1 MNRINENPDRFTHDG
16 SVWKVEDP
24 DAYTFIY
31 RVQDELLFKAK
42 SETREHKGRMFHFD
56 MVRLL
61 TMIGKIFRDESWY
74 AYDEEAEDY
83 EQDPRPI
90 TTVDDFNQH
99 CELMGHD
106 IYWDD
111 AGGWVRS
118 GKASMQIYGDTQ
130 KMIRFCESIA
140 DLDVESVGDS
150 VRMKYSSIG
159 VFGRYWEDTEV
170 SSFWLNK
177 RDLGRLIAKGG
188 LDGYFE
194 YLGIDKGNAR
204 LNSVETREG
213 IFGVQDALAAAGKKP
228 TMTRDQERE
237 LMMKQH
243 LDPDSKRKLNVDADQ
258 IDKYGGVLPAQY
270 HAWSRTSDGIIKLGD
285 LLKECP
291 DGVYDENGRRQ
302 VHYWHDHDAVAFFA
316 FPMCCLIKR
325 GRGGIHSDIWKGL
338 RQCYREQ
345 SLSPIITPKNDDDYV
360 GIEFDVTREDLLSLL
375 RPEGYLGKLMQSD
388 LDNKIDDYR
397 SEIPDAL
404 AGRLWEGDK
413 IISFW
418 NAQPDVLSNWPNVQS
433 MFAGFFGSLCDYT
446 VDWTERDYDVES
458 GKTPRPLTPASEISS
473 KEFRGSRSPDDL
485 PDQEDLGAVPEK
497 DPKDQEGQL
506 NFLAKMFQEPQLLDK
521 VDDGILKK
529 IRDKVHVLDPQAKAQ
544 VLKAAG
550 NLPRHKAAEIADKLG
565 MSVAE
570 FNHIMHVNE
579 SSIQLRNLIPLI

>member
-1 MNRINENPDRFTHDG
+1 MNRINENPDRFTHGG

-194 YLGIDKGNAR
+194 YLGIDSGNAR

-291 DGVYDENGRRQ
+291 DGVVRDDGSHGWFWYEGQNWAFICFPEFSIAARGKTHSQIIKLLIRTRADMSMDYIYDERGVDGRMPFVLSDEDDVLSALADAGSVVNDVLDNG
-302 VHYWHDHDAVAFFA
+302 YADGD
-316 FPMCCLIKR
+316 
-325 GRGGIHSDIWKGL
+325 
-338 RQCYREQ
+338 YRE
-345 SLSPIITPKNDDDYV
+345 D
-360 GIEFDVTREDLLSLL
+360 GRLLV
-375 RPEGYLGKLMQSD
+375 
-388 LDNKIDDYR
+388 
-397 SEIPDAL
+397 
-404 AGRLWEGDK
+404 GRLWTDRNV
-413 IISFW
+413 ISFW
-418 NAQPDVLSNWPNVQS
+418 NNQHDVLHNWKMAER
-433 MFAGFFGSLCDYT
+433 MFHDIPTLGHLTDYT
-446 VDWTERDYDVES
+446 VDWTERDADASE
-458 GKTPRPLTPASEISS
+458 GLTPREMTPAEDIS
-473 KEFRGSRSPDDL
+473 RGTFHGNRSADIG
-485 PDQEDLGAVPEK
+485 PDQEDLSKVPEK
-497 DPKDQEGQL
+497 DPKDDSGQL
-506 NFLAKMFQEPQLLDK
+506 NFLAKMFQEPKLLDK
-521 VDDGILKK
+521 VDDDILKK
-529 IRDKVHVLDPQAKAQ
+529 IRDKVHVLDPQVKAQ

-550 NLPRHKAAEIADKLG
+550 DLPRHKAAEIADKLG

-579 SSIQLRNLIPLI
+579 SSIQLRNLIPPI

>member
-1 MNRINENPDRFTHDG
+1 MSRTITESPDKFMHDG
-16 SVWKVEDP
+16 SVWAVEDP

-213 IFGVQDALAAAGKKP
+213 IFGVQHALAAAGKKP

-291 DGVYDENGRRQ
+291 DAVVRDDGSHEWFWYEGQNWAFICFPEFSIAVRGKTHSQIIKLLIRTRADMSMDYIHVERDEGGEMLYVSDEDDVLSALADAGSVVNDVLDNG
-302 VHYWHDHDAVAFFA
+302 YADGD
-316 FPMCCLIKR
+316 
-325 GRGGIHSDIWKGL
+325 
-338 RQCYREQ
+338 YRE
-345 SLSPIITPKNDDDYV
+345 D
-360 GIEFDVTREDLLSLL
+360 GRLLV
-375 RPEGYLGKLMQSD
+375 
-388 LDNKIDDYR
+388 
-397 SEIPDAL
+397 
-404 AGRLWEGDK
+404 GRLWTDRDV
-413 IISFW
+413 ISFW
-418 NAQPDVLSNWPNVQS
+418 NNQHDVLHNWKMAER
-433 MFAGFFGSLCDYT
+433 MFHDIPTLGHLTDYT
-446 VDWTERDYDVES
+446 VDWTERDADASE
-458 GKTPRPLTPASEISS
+458 GLTPREMTPAEDIS
-473 KEFRGSRSPDDL
+473 RGTFHGNRSADIG
-485 PDQEDLGAVPEK
+485 PDQEDLSKVPQK
-497 DPKDQEGQL
+497 DPKDDSGQL

-550 NLPRHKAAEIADKLG
+550 DLPRHKAVEIADKLG